1 MGAACSNSNK
11 VVQATV
17 RKTGR
22 RLNKDSEDSDG
33 NKDGVINDPSGYG
46 YGYENVERMHEKL
59 WKAVESNDRSAAE
72 KFLEL
77 NDI

>member
-33 NKDGVINDPSGYG
+33 NKDGVINDPSSYG
-46 YGYENVERMHEKL
+46 
-59 WKAVESNDRSAAE
+59 
-72 KFLEL
+72 
-77 NDI
+77 